1 MRLISY
7 LILLALLVGGAVWL
21 ADRPGAVAV
30 DWLGWHLETSV
41 PVLLGLLAVLAVA
54 LVLCVRLA
62 LAVWRLPTSMLEK
75 RRHARRRKGYQ
86 ALTDGLAAAAGGE
99 VKRARQLSTRAQKLL
114 ADPGLTAFLSAQTAQ
129 LSGDAEKAQA
139 HFAAMIERPETA
151 SLGLRGLLDQAIKR
165 GDDAAAISL
174 ATRARILTPGD
185 AGLADT
191 LLKLLIRQDRLSEA
205 LDLVADARRHK
216 AFTVPEAARRRALL
230 LNQRADKAAGE
241 EGGEASA
248 ANYARQALAAD
259 PSLAPAA
266 CRLAAALVAGG
277 KLRRAASVV
286 EKAWAREPLPELAR
300 AYAGLRP
307 GEEPLQRLRRIE
319 KLAAVHPHDVESHL
333 AIAEAALD
341 AKLWGQARKHLLAA
355 VALRSSARPYHLLA
369 RLERAEYKNE
379 DAARAWERKAHEAP
393 GDPAWICAD
402 CGHVSNDWSLTCPQ
416 CDAVDSQGRGIP
428 KPIVLPVPKVG

>member
-75 RRHARRRKGYQ
+75 RRH
-86 ALTDGLAAAAGGE
+86 
-99 VKRARQLSTRAQKLL
+99 
-114 ADPGLTAFLSAQTAQ
+114 
-129 LSGDAEKAQA
+129 
-139 HFAAMIERPETA
+139 
-151 SLGLRGLLDQAIKR
+151 
-165 GDDAAAISL
+165 
-174 ATRARILTPGD
+174 
-185 AGLADT
+185 
-191 LLKLLIRQDRLSEA
+191 
-205 LDLVADARRHK
+205 
-216 AFTVPEAARRRALL
+216 ARRRALL